1 MDGFTCDMCD
11 KVLLADEDTRYIAR
25 IEVFAAYDPMEI
37 APSDLRKDRS
47 DEIAR
52 LLEQLREADPRE
64 LQDQVYKSFQFDLC
78 PACQKKYLADP
89 LPERPGGQKGQGTSQ
104 PPDSV

>member
-1 MDGFTCDMCD
+1 MDGFTCDMCG

-37 APSDLRKDRS
+37 APGDVQTDRS
-47 DEIAR
+47 DEIAQ
-52 LLEQLREADPRE
+52 LLEQLREADPQE

-78 PACQKKYLADP
+78 PTCQKKYLADP
-89 LPERPGGQKGQGTSQ
+89 LPERSGGQEDQGI
-104 PPDSV
+104 